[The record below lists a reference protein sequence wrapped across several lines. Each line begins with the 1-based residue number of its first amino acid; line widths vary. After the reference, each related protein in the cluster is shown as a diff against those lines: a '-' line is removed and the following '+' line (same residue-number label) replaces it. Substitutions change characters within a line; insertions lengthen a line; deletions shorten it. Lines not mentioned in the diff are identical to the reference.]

1 MLRTS
6 IQACGTATTTL
17 AWPKPSGVSI
27 STASSASAICSRT
40 RSSPV
45 MPRCAVP
52 LASWLTISEAD
63 RKATSTSGHA
73 GERAAI
79 IAGAAGLGEDEA
91 GAGEERGGV
100 LLQAPLGGNGQDE
113 RGIGH
118 QGLPTMRSSQK
129 EQPTAGI
136 GASAP
141 EMLEQPVVAAAAHD
155 RACRRC
161 GAGPAPRR

>member
-17 AWPKPSGVSI
+17 AWPKPSGVSS
-27 STASSASAICSRT
+27 STAASASGICSRT

-45 MPRCAVP
+45 MPRWAVP
-52 LASWLTISEAD
+52 LAELAHDLGGREKGD
-63 RKATSTSGHA
+63 LHVGHA
-73 GERAAI
+73 LERAAI
-79 IAGAAGLGEDEA
+79 IARPARLGEDEA
-91 GAGEERGGV
+91 GAGEERGRV

-113 RGIGH
+113 GSIGH

-141 EMLEQPVVAAAAHD
+141 
-155 RACRRC
+155 RCSSRRS
-161 GAGPAPRR
+161 